1 MSKKILVVFLACF
14 LLLSLFS
21 TFAVA
26 DEEHSI
32 ALVVKNVGNPFFD
45 AAERGALAACEE
57 LGYSLIFMGPPT
69 PTIEGQIEIIENLIA
84 QRVDAICI
92 TANDADALV
101 PVMQRAMDAGILAI
115 SWDSPVNP
123 DGRLL
128 NVNQADFELIGRLQV
143 QAIAEMIDYE
153 GEIAI
158 LSAGATMTN
167 QNIWIEWM
175 QEELKEP
182 EYENM
187 ELVTIVYGDDLR
199 EKSYNEAMGLFK
211 SYPDLKGIISPTTVG
226 IGATGKAITDAG
238 LIGQVQLTGLGLPS
252 EMAEWIQ
259 NGACEAMFLWNP
271 VDLGYLT
278 AYVAGLILDG
288 TINGEVGETFVAG
301 QMGERT
307 ITEAEDGGLEVLLG
321 PPFRFDASNIDEW
334 KDVY

>member
-1 MSKKILVVFLACF
+1 MLQKILIVILSCF
-14 LLLSLFS
+14 LLIGMFS
-21 TFAVA
+21 MSAYA
-26 DEEHSI
+26 DEYVI

-45 AAERGALAACEE
+45 AVARGGQDACDD
-57 LGYSLIFMGPPT
+57 LGHTLIFQGPPT
-69 PTIEGQIEIIENLIA
+69 PTVEGQIEIIENLIA
-84 QRVDAICI
+84 QRVDAICVS
-92 TANDADALV
+92 ANDYDALV

-115 SWDSPVNP
+115 SFDSGIHP

-128 NVNQADFELIGRLQV
+128 HINQADFELIGRLQV
-143 QAIAEMIDYE
+143 QAIAEMIDFE
-153 GEIAI
+153 GEIAV

-199 EKSYNEAMGLFK
+199 DKSYNEAMGLFK
-211 SYPDLKGIISPTTVG
+211 SYPDLRGIISPTTVG

-259 NGACEAMFLWNP
+259 NGACQAMFLWNP

-278 AYVAGLILDG
+278 TYVAGLLLDG
-288 TINGEVGETFVAG
+288 EISGAVGEEFAAG
-301 QMGERT
+301 RMGEKVV
-307 ITEAEDGGLEVLLG
+307 TEAEDGGIEVLLG